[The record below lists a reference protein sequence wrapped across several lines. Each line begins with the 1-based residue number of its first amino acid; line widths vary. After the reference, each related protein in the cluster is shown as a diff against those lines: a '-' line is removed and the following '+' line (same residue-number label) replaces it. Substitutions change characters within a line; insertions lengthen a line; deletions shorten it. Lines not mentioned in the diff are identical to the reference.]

1 MGEGVRRIPPAAD
14 SISERG
20 VHRRRRCVD
29 RGGVSYEKAG
39 GGAFNH
45 FAAQWRG
52 KDGEQDRKGHSIR
65 SHHSVPLRF
74 ESSSDAHRSACCHVR
89 CQVPVFVSVSPIQFT
104 GRKRDCNE
112 QNCGRPWWAHF
123 EFTRI
128 NITPTVLPK
137 K

>member
-14 SISERG
+14 SIGERG

-52 KDGEQDRKGHSIR
+52 EDSEQDRKGHNIR
-65 SHHSVPLRF
+65 SHSVPLSF

-89 CQVPVFVSVSPIQFT
+89 CQVPVFVSAQATALVSSSSFT
-104 GRKRDCNE
+104 SNFYLLTLMST
-112 QNCGRPWWAHF
+112 AVF
-123 EFTRI
+123 
-128 NITPTVLPK
+128 
-137 K
+137 